1 MSSSLKILKLKKMKL
16 DILAFAAHPD
26 DAEIS
31 AGGTLLKYIKEGK
44 STGIIDLTE
53 GELGTRGSVQTRYAE
68 AEMAG
73 QILNLSVREN
83 LRMKDGFFEEN
94 EDNKRLIIQ
103 QIRRFQPEIVL
114 ANSILDRHPDHARA
128 AKLVAD
134 ACYLSGLRKIET
146 EWDGNQQNSYRPR
159 LVLHYIQD
167 YFIEPNFVVD
177 VSEFM
182 DKKIEAIKAYKTQF
196 YNPESLEPSTP
207 ISGEEF
213 FDFMKGRMMT
223 MGRPA
228 AMKYAEGFTI
238 DRIVGVKD
246 LFDLQ

>member
-1 MSSSLKILKLKKMKL
+1 MKL

-26 DAEIS
+26 DVEIS
-31 AGGTLLKYIKEGK
+31 AGGTLLKYINEGK
-44 STGIIDLTE
+44 SIGIIDLTE

-83 LRMKDGFFEEN
+83 LRMKDGFFEQN

-146 EWDGNQQNSYRPR
+146 EWDGNQQNSFRPS

-182 DKKIEAIKAYKTQF
+182 DKKIEVIKAYKTQF
-196 YNPESLEPSTP
+196 YNPESMEPSTP

-213 FDFMKGRMMT
+213 IDFMKGRMMT
-223 MGRPA
+223 LGRPA

-238 DRIVGVKD
+238 DRIFGVKD
-246 LFDLQ
+246 LFDLR